1 MRERPLPTGTVT
13 FLFSDIEGSTRL
25 VQDLGPAAYAELLER
40 HNAIVR
46 AAIERHGGTERGT
59 HGDSFLVMFPE
70 APAAVEAAIE
80 AQRSLRTTD
89 WPANAEVRVRMGLHA
104 GLATLGGDDYVGTD
118 IHRAARIAA
127 AAHGGQVVVSE
138 ATRGLVEAH
147 LADTVRLVALGEH
160 QLRDLTRPEPLYQ
173 VVADGLE
180 TVFPPLKAAGET
192 SRGNLPSRL
201 TTFIGREP
209 ELDALT
215 QLLDSSRLITL
226 LGPGGTGKTSL
237 AVELLRREARR
248 FDDGVWFVA
257 LESVRDP
264 ELVPA
269 VLAGTFGLVSGS
281 TATLESRLRA
291 FLEPRSL
298 GVIVD
303 NVEQV
308 VSAAPMLPE
317 LLRASPGLT
326 IIATSRAPMRVAGE
340 QEFPVPPLPVPEAGA
355 AVDDALENDAIRLF
369 LDRAERVRPGY
380 RLVPEDVDAVAEIC
394 RRLDGLPLGIE
405 IAASRMA
412 LLPARDIADRLGR
425 RLDLPGAGSRDAPER
440 QRTLQGAIGWSYDLL
455 REPEQRLLERLSVF
469 GGGFS
474 VEHAEAV
481 CDPGGELGIDV
492 LDGLSGLVEH
502 SLVQPF
508 AGASA
513 GARFSL
519 LATVRMFAAERLD
532 GRGET
537 DSVRRR
543 HAQTYLALAEKLAPT
558 VLGRDQ
564 AHLLDMLA
572 LEHDNFRAAF
582 EWAIDRGE
590 AQIAMRLA
598 SALWRYWQGRGHLE
612 EGWATVSRVLGLPGA
627 DAPST
632 ERLGLLDAAGG
643 VAWWQGDIPRAD
655 RMYEQQVDEARALG
669 EPGALG
675 LALFNRSHTLAGG
688 QGSPESAA
696 LRAEASRLFDEV
708 GNARGA
714 ARLRWIDANLLML
727 RDPAAATREL
737 EALLPVYR
745 ELGDVYYFAMA
756 AGSLS
761 WSLLETGDL
770 DRSFEFS
777 ILSFRQATQGGDVA
791 AATVALRQVEIHL
804 HLLGHLREAAILDGA
819 FDAISNR
826 YGITTPPVFAE
837 NVLRRWPGSAELRE
851 ALGTAEFEELHGV
864 GAEMSLDGTA
874 ELIETTYATRQAGQ
888 PAPAPS
894 ASS

>member
-25 VQDLGPAAYAELLER
+25 VQDLGPAVYAELLER
-40 HNAIVR
+40 HNAIIR
-46 AAIERHGGTERGT
+46 AAIDRHGGTERGT

-80 AQRSLRTTD
+80 AQRALNTTD

-481 CDPGGELGIDV
+481 CDPGGDLGIDV

-502 SLVQPF
+502 SLVQPS

-558 VLGRDQ
+558 VLGREQ
-564 AHLLDMLA
+564 AHLLDTLA

-582 EWAIDRGE
+582 EWAIDREE

-696 LRAEASRLFDEV
+696 LRAEASGLFDEV

>member
-837 NVLRRWPGSAELRE
+837 NVLRRWPGSAELR
-851 ALGTAEFEELHGV
+851 
-864 GAEMSLDGTA
+864 
-874 ELIETTYATRQAGQ
+874 
-888 PAPAPS
+888 
-894 ASS
+894 